1 MKIWGMWLM
10 PGGYDITGEAISH
23 GCICIGWGTPRYQ
36 GKSDQEL
43 LASLMHRYRNEK
55 KPKYV
60 AEQMLTFLRR
70 MKPHDLVLLPRHSH
84 TARRQRD
91 DCYVAKIRLTDDG
104 KEIDRRQFLGLG
116 QLYCR
121 PIELLNFESPWKK
134 SSFPRALRKALQS
147 RNTVWPLM
155 KVTQTV
161 ESRLSVP
168 PPSRKDEVVPRP
180 RKPSDQFNHLKRA
193 IHYLLE
199 GGEKKKIRRHQHYQV
214 RLKRLLDLHGAT
226 TRVLEEDYVDVK
238 FNWKGRAFIG
248 EIKVT
253 TEHVGP
259 NAAFRA
265 ALGQILEYEHLKAAG
280 RSAQMII
287 FLDKPVDNQRT
298 ELASKLGIAVVAE
311 SQAGRYH
318 LLGGPFEARSR
329 LGSLFP
335 D

>member
-10 PGGYDITGEAISH
+10 PGGEDVTAEAISH
-23 GCICIGWGTPRYQ
+23 NCICIGWGTPRYQ

-43 LASLMHRYRNEK
+43 LASLMRRYREEKEK

-60 AEQMLTFLRR
+60 AEQMLTFLRK
-70 MKPHDLVLLPRHSH
+70 MKPGDLVLLPRHSH
-84 TARRQRD
+84 TPRRQRD

-104 KEIDRRQFLGLG
+104 QEIERRQFLDLG

-134 SSFPRALRKALQS
+134 SSLPRALRKALQS
-147 RNTVWPLM
+147 RNTVWPL
-155 KVTQTV
+155 TQV
-161 ESRLSVP
+161 AHNLP
-168 PPSRKDEVVPRP
+168 PPIRKDGAIPAP
-180 RKPSDQFNHLKRA
+180 RKPSDRFNRLKRA

-199 GGEKKKIRRHQHYQV
+199 GGEKKKIYRHQNYQV
-214 RLKRLLDLHGAT
+214 RLKRHLDRHTT
-226 TRVLEEDYVDVK
+226 TRLLEEDYVDVQ
-238 FNWKGRAFIG
+238 FDWKGQAFIG

-265 ALGQILEYEHLKAAG
+265 ALGQILEYKHLKSAG
-280 RSAQMII
+280 RYAQMII
-287 FLDKPVDNQRT
+287 FLDQPVDYQRT
-298 ELASKLGIAVVAE
+298 ELASKLGIAIVTE

-318 LLGGPFEARSR
+318 LLGGPVEACSR

-335 D
+335 N